1 MLCAAASSGNLSMLK
16 EMIAGSGVSAGLA
29 DYDGRTAIHLASAA
43 GHVNVV
49 DYLVKEAGAK
59 VDVLDRWGNS
69 PLKEAVYHLQPATAE
84 VLRKAGATLQID
96 QTQLAYELCR
106 LAHAAKDS
114 DDGASAG
121 SPAAKGA
128 RQPPSPGEEKG
139 VPGDE
144 QKDAAAPTSATSAAS
159 ATGSSSMKLL
169 QLLLDNG
176 ADANVADYDGRTA
189 LHVAASEG
197 HEACVQLLLQA
208 GAKKSL
214 ADRWGNTAGA
224 DATRCGY
231 KELAEKLVA

>member
-1 MLCAAASSGNLSMLK
+1 MPFSDSPGRLVR
-16 EMIAGSGVSAGLA
+16 VSAC
-29 DYDGRTAIHLASAA
+29 
-43 GHVNVV
+43 
-49 DYLVKEAGAK
+49 
-59 VDVLDRWGNS
+59 
-69 PLKEAVYHLQPATAE
+69 TAE
-84 VLRKAGATLQID
+84 TFKARKIVSEIPKTD
-96 QTQLAYELCR
+96 LAFTRGIKR
-106 LAHAAKDS
+106 LHN
-114 DDGASAG
+114 
-121 SPAAKGA
+121 
-128 RQPPSPGEEKG
+128 
-139 VPGDE
+139 
-144 QKDAAAPTSATSAAS
+144 
-159 ATGSSSMKLL
+159 LL